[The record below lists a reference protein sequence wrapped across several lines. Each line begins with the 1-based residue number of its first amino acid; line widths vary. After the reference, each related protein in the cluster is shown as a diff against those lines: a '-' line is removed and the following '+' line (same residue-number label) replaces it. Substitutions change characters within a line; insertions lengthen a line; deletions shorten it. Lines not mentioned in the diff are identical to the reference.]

1 MAKNE
6 VVCPICS
13 ADVPLSG
20 DEAKGEEV
28 FCTVCG
34 APLKLTAPAA
44 DDDAE
49 AEEDM

>member
-1 MAKNE
+1 MARHE

-20 DEAKGEEV
+20 DEKSGEEA

-34 APLKLTAPAA
+34 ATLKLKASGESE
-44 DDDAE
+44 DFE

>member
-1 MAKNE
+1 MA
-6 VVCPICS
+6 PICS

-20 DEAKGEEV
+20 DGHKGEEI

-34 APLKLTAPAA
+34 AVLKLTSESG
-44 DDDAE
+44 DEDAE